1 MELYRHFTPAS
12 FSNLDKI
19 RPQQKIAMLIQRSN
33 GEIFSINLNLR
44 IDTAIEIEYY
54 QNGGILPYV
63 LEEIIS

>member
-1 MELYRHFTPAS
+1 
-12 FSNLDKI
+12 
-19 RPQQKIAMLIQRSN
+19 MLIQRSN

-63 LEEIIS
+63 LEEIMLIIKRISKLPLKKALALEEKQMN